1 MVIIWYM
8 VIINGEWWFIII
20 WLVVLTILK
29 NMSQWEGWHPIYDME
44 NNNWLKPPTSDK
56 QLEITGHHLEW
67 LIVISSYFKKVMI
80 CYDSNNLIFNLR
92 FKLLISITCAVL
104 IPSSRARHC
113 YSNWWWV
120 IISHDHPQKL
130 DPVTMK
136 PPQRS
141 YTSRW
146 CIQHE
151 MNRLMLWTRLTAK
164 QNHQWHWN
172 HIWSTFYIF
181 LLAKQS

>member
-113 YSNWWWV
+113 YSNWWCHHKSWPSAEV
-120 IISHDHPQKL
+120 GSCHYETSTAVLHVTLMHPTWNEQVDALNTSH
-130 DPVTMK
+130 
-136 PPQRS
+136 
-141 YTSRW
+141 
-146 CIQHE
+146 C
-151 MNRLMLWTRLTAK
+151 
-164 QNHQWHWN
+164 
-172 HIWSTFYIF
+172 
-181 LLAKQS
+181 

>member
-1 MVIIWYM
+1 MVSWQLGHSALSASCSSTWTGHTIHKGLATLTEK
-8 VIINGEWWFIII
+8 VCKPSRVPGLVTSLINFT

-44 NNNWLKPPTSDK
+44 NKKSLKPPTSDK

-130 DPVTMK
+130 DPVPMK

-146 CIQHE
+146 CIQQ
-151 MNRLMLWTRLTAK
+151 K
-164 QNHQWHWN
+164 
-172 HIWSTFYIF
+172 I
-181 LLAKQS
+181 